1 MRKRSILFWAIAIG
15 VVALLSI
22 PLAGAV
28 EDGFIQ
34 PLIKFFWMLKGYY
47 GSLHQALLWG
57 LVLTGVVVIAG
68 ISLRIGTLNLRS
80 RRGRIDKL
88 PGEVGQLA
96 FWVRRARH
104 GPYPRWYLARTL
116 ADLALEILR
125 GRGASAERGGQIQ
138 GPGWEPPGDIQPY
151 LETASRTTPATFSRQ
166 LDSAQVHRD
175 PEAESVI
182 EYLELYM
189 ESSNE
194 H

>member
-1 MRKRSILFWAIAIG
+1 ML
-15 VVALLSI
+15 
-22 PLAGAV
+22 PLG
-28 EDGFIQ
+28 DDNWDRQ
-34 PLIKFFWMLKGYY
+34 RWPLVT
-47 GSLHQALLWG
+47 AA
-57 LVLTGVVVIAG
+57 LVLTDIPAAIIGWTLTAALIAWN
-68 ISLRIGTLNLRS
+68 SA
-80 RRGRIDKL
+80 D
-88 PGEVGQLA
+88 
-96 FWVRRARH
+96 
-104 GPYPRWYLARTL
+104 YPRWYLARTL